1 MFSLHLPHPTGVFY
15 LHHGWVLYLVG
26 YLLISLPVVA
36 ALSPRYRRYWF
47 VGSGYAALAAVFTLP
62 VALWVLAALVGI
74 HQLPRLFARMA
85 AATPWKPVYRSYLA
99 WAFLAVFL
107 GLYSLFTSVNID
119 FMFIAHWSGIAYGIP
134 RSVDYVAGRMEGRL
148 RDTSLGGFLCY
159 MLYFPAL
166 MQGPIAR
173 SDDFLDSATFQVTP
187 SALPESLGLMLYGW
201 VKYSAAIMI
210 YQVHPAGF
218 LQNGAVP
225 LGTGFD
231 ITLNLYITPLS
242 GYLFFAA
249 YTDLARATSAL
260 LGKNLPENFRNPF
273 FTVSFRTFWRKYHI
287 SLTSWLR
294 DFIYIPQGG
303 NRRRAALNGFLVYLF
318 IGLWHKPSL
327 AFIIWGSTQWAGVYL
342 EQQVLKLRKGHA
354 RLDDLARHR
363 GFRTAIFPLRFAF
376 FWTLQAFSW
385 SFFYGGFDGA
395 VNTLGRIFQ

>member
-15 LHHGWVLYLVG
+15 LHHGWVLYLVA
-26 YLLISLPVVA
+26 YLLISLPVM
-36 ALSPRYRRYWF
+36 ALLPQRYRRYWF
-47 VGSGYAALAAVFTLP
+47 AGSGFAALAAVFTLP
-62 VALWVLAALVGI
+62 VALVVLAGLAGI
-74 HQLPRLFARMA
+74 HRLPRLLVRLGM
-85 AATPWKPVYRSYLA
+85 TPWQPVYRSYLA
-99 WAFLAVFL
+99 WSFLGVFL
-107 GLYSLFTSVNID
+107 GLYGLFNSADID

-134 RSVDYVAGRMEGRL
+134 RAVDYVAGCMENRL
-148 RDTSLGGFLCY
+148 RDTSLWGFVCY
-159 MLYFPAL
+159 MLYFPSL

-173 SDDFLDSATFQVTP
+173 SDDFIDSPDFKVTP
-187 SALPESLGLMLYGW
+187 SALPSSLGLMLFGW

-225 LGTGFD
+225 VGNWFD

-249 YTDLARATSAL
+249 YTDLSRATSAL
-260 LGKNLPENFRNPF
+260 MGKELPENFRNPF
-273 FTVSFRTFWRKYHI
+273 FTLSFRTFWRKYHI

-318 IGLWHKPSL
+318 IGLWHKPAL
-327 AFIIWGSTQWAGVYL
+327 AFIIWGSTQWMGVYA
-342 EQQVLKLRKGHA
+342 EQVVMKLRKRHTSF
-354 RLDDLARHR
+354 DDLARR
-363 GFRTAIFPLRFAF
+363 RSFRVAVFPLRFAL

-385 SFFYGGFDGA
+385 SFFYGAFGGA